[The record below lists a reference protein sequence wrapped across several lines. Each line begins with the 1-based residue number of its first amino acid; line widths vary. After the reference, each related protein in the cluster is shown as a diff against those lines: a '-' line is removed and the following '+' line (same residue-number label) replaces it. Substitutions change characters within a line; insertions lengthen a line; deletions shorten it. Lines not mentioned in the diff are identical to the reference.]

1 MEVVRRKHE
10 QSRDGATLERQS
22 FFASSNTIRIEAIRE
37 KIKNLGKIAANGQ
50 IFE

>member
-1 MEVVRRKHE
+1 MNKAET
-10 QSRDGATLERQS
+10 GATLGRQS